1 MGGARGVRLR
11 YRAMPREL
19 PVTQIMTTDLVTLAP
34 DTSVEDAV
42 ALLTEHGISGA
53 PVVDGDGRLVGV
65 LDDSDLIVAEARLH
79 APTVVEILGA
89 YFALPGERH
98 RFDEEVRH
106 ALGGTVGELM
116 DDDPPTVGLEAT
128 VEDVATLIVDR
139 HVSRVPVVDDTRRV
153 AGIVTRGDL
162 VAAMGRSPE

>member
-1 MGGARGVRLR
+1 
-11 YRAMPREL
+11 MPREL
-19 PVTQIMTTDLVTLAP
+19 PVTQIMTTDVVTLTPEA
-34 DTSVEDAV
+34 SVEDAV
-42 ALLTEHGISGA
+42 ALLTQHGISGA
-53 PVVDGDGRLVGV
+53 PVVDPDGRLLGV
-65 LDDSDLIVAEARLH
+65 LDDNDLILAEARLH

-106 ALGGTVGELM
+106 ALGATVGELM
-116 DDDPPTVGLEAT
+116 DDEPPTVGLDAT

-139 HVSRVPVVDDTRRV
+139 HTSRVLVVDGAGKV

-162 VAAMGRSPE
+162 VAAMGRSGE

>member
-1 MGGARGVRLR
+1 
-11 YRAMPREL
+11 MPRET
-19 PVTQIMTTDLVTLAP
+19 PATQIMTTDVVTLAP

-42 ALLTEHGISGA
+42 ALLTEHRISGA
-53 PVVDGDGRLVGV
+53 PVVDSDGRLIGV

-89 YFALPGERH
+89 YFTLPGERH

-116 DDDPPTVGLEAT
+116 DDDPPTVGLDAT
-128 VEDVATLIVDR
+128 VEDVATLVIDSR
-139 HVSRVPVVDDTRRV
+139 SSRVLVVDDARRV